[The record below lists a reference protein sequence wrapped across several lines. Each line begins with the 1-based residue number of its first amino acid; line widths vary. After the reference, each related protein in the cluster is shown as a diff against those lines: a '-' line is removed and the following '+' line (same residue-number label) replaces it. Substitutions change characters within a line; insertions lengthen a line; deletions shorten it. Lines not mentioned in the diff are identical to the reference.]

1 MLQLYRRHNPARCK
15 LTGWAQYKCRCPIWV
30 DGYIEGKRIRR
41 TLKIKDW
48 AKAQLLVRKWEVDG
62 DRPTLPMRA
71 TIELWKD
78 RFLEDAA
85 ARHLASETTRKYKL
99 MFRQLEE
106 FARAKGLVFVSDLD
120 MAALTSFRAGWKDG
134 PLSSAKK
141 TERLRTMFHFA
152 VAQKLASDNPA
163 VKLQMPKVKQKPTLP
178 FTDVEIQKI
187 IKAAEGNDRLLAFVY
202 VMRYAGLRIGDTTTL
217 AATSL
222 QGDKLHLYTA
232 KTGTPVR
239 VPLPRY
245 VVKALHNVLRKHPDY
260 FFWTGHHNVR
270 EAANTW
276 RRSLAGLFRKAK
288 IVGGHS
294 HRFRDTFAVELLQA
308 GVSLENVSV
317 LLGHTNIQITQ
328 QHYAPWVR
336 TRQEV
341 LEREIYRAHELGTD
355 LD

>member
-1 MLQLYRRHNPARCK
+1 MLQLYRRHNPARCRLK
-15 LTGWAQYKCRCPIWV
+15 TWAQYRCRCPIWV
-30 DGYIEGKRIRR
+30 DGYIDGQRIRR
-41 TLKIKDW
+41 ALKIRDW
-48 AKAQLLVRKWEVDG
+48 AKAQLLIRKWETEG
-62 DRPTLPMRA
+62 ERPALPIRT
-71 TIELWKD
+71 TIEQWKD
-78 RFLEDAA
+78 RFLQDAS
-85 ARHLASETTRKYKL
+85 ARHLASETIRKYKL
-99 MFRQLEE
+99 LFRQIEE
-106 FARAKGLVFVSDLD
+106 FARAKGLVFVTDLD
-120 MAALTSFRAGWKDG
+120 IPVLTAFRAGWKDG

-141 TERLRTMFHFA
+141 TERLRTLFHFA
-152 VAQKLASDNPA
+152 VAQKLAAENPA
-163 VKLQMPKVKQKPTLP
+163 MQLKMPKVKPKPTLP
-178 FTDVEIQKI
+178 FSDVEMQKI
-187 IKAAEGNDRLLAFVY
+187 IKAAEGNERLLCFVY
-202 VMRYAGLRIGDTTTL
+202 VMRYSGLRIGDTTTL
-217 AATSL
+217 PVSSI

-239 VPLPRY
+239 VPLPGY
-245 VVKALHNVLRKHPDY
+245 VIKALKAVPRKHPDY

-270 EAANTW
+270 EAANTS
-276 RRSLAGLFRKAK
+276 RRSLAGLFKKAK

-341 LEREIYRAHELGTD
+341 LEREIYRANELGTE

>member
-1 MLQLYRRHNPARCK
+1 
-15 LTGWAQYKCRCPIWV
+15 
-30 DGYIEGKRIRR
+30 
-41 TLKIKDW
+41 
-48 AKAQLLVRKWEVDG
+48 
-62 DRPTLPMRA
+62 
-71 TIELWKD
+71 
-78 RFLEDAA
+78 
-85 ARHLASETTRKYKL
+85 
-99 MFRQLEE
+99 
-106 FARAKGLVFVSDLD
+106 
-120 MAALTSFRAGWKDG
+120 
-134 PLSSAKK
+134 
-141 TERLRTMFHFA
+141 
-152 VAQKLASDNPA
+152 
-163 VKLQMPKVKQKPTLP
+163 
-178 FTDVEIQKI
+178 
-187 IKAAEGNDRLLAFVY
+187 
-202 VMRYAGLRIGDTTTL
+202 
-217 AATSL
+217 L

-245 VVKALHNVLRKHPDY
+245 VAKVLKAVPRKHPDY

-276 RRSLAGLFRKAK
+276 RRSLAGLFKKAK

-317 LLGHTNIQITQ
+317 LLGHTNIQVTQ

-341 LEREIYRAHELGTD
+341 LEREIYRANELGTD